1 MYGHDTEVYRRRFE
15 AFGWHAV
22 SINGHDMAEIV
33 AALDNVKLVQNKPSV
48 IIAATKKGRGVSF
61 IEDKDGWHG
70 KPLKKGEE
78 LDRALE
84 ELESRS
90 RLAPTLKVASPDG
103 RMMSGQL
110 ASAPKSEFAIGE
122 YALGQEVATREA
134 YGAALAR
141 AGDANPLIVA
151 LDGDTKNS
159 TFSEKFMKAHP
170 DRFFECFIA
179 EQNMVSAAVG
189 LGAMGKTPFAST
201 FACFLTRAYD
211 QIRMAA
217 ISKANLKLCGSH
229 AGVSIGEDGPSQMAL
244 EDLAMMRAIEGS
256 TVLYPSDAVSTEH
269 AVRIAAENHGIVYI
283 RTSRPK
289 TPVIYSSDEQFAAG
303 RAKVLRHSPDDKA
316 TIATS
321 GVTLF
326 EALAACDELKN
337 EGINVR
343 VIDLFSIKPIDG
355 ETLSAAG
362 KATANLII
370 TVEDHSIDG
379 GIGDAVSAA
388 VSPAG
393 IRVHRLGVSEM
404 PRSGKPEELLAAYGI
419 DRAAIVAKVKALI
432 G

>member
-1 MYGHDTEVYRRRFE
+1 
-15 AFGWHAV
+15 
-22 SINGHDMAEIV
+22 
-33 AALDNVKLVQNKPSV
+33 
-48 IIAATKKGRGVSF
+48 
-61 IEDKDGWHG
+61 
-70 KPLKKGEE
+70 
-78 LDRALE
+78 
-84 ELESRS
+84 
-90 RLAPTLKVASPDG
+90 
-103 RMMSGQL
+103 
-110 ASAPKSEFAIGE
+110 
-122 YALGQEVATREA
+122 VATREA
-134 YGAALAR
+134 FGAALAR
-141 AGDANPLIVA
+141 AGDANGLIVA

-189 LGAMGKTPFAST
+189 LSAMGKIPFAST

-217 ISKANLKLCGSH
+217 ISRANLKLCGSH

-256 TVLYPSDAVSTEH
+256 MVLYPSDAVATEH
-269 AVRIAAENHGIVYI
+269 AVRIAAENQGIVYI

-289 TPVIYSSDEQFAAG
+289 TPVIYSSAEPFEPG
-303 RAKVLRHSPDDKA
+303 HAKVLRHSADDKA

-326 EALAACDELKN
+326 EALAAYDELKSQ
-337 EGINVR
+337 GINVR
-343 VIDLFSIKPIDG
+343 VVDLFSIKPIDA
-355 ETLSAAG
+355 ETLTESG

-379 GIGDAVSAA
+379 GIGDAVAGA

-419 DRAAIVAKVKALI
+419 DRVAIVSRVKALTS
-432 G
+432 